1 MYTSTNISRLQRQA
15 ESRWSSEYERLM
27 DDVPEKEFDVYDK
40 DGKYL
45 ETLYYPID
53 SKWTEDTLKKELI
66 ESETYDDSI
75 FVVEV

>member
-1 MYTSTNISRLQRQA
+1 
-15 ESRWSSEYERLM
+15 M